1 MKAKP
6 TTNKT
11 AKPSNGRPR
20 PSNGSTAG
28 SANGK
33 TEPPTGKTAGSA
45 NGKTEPPTGKPPGST
60 NGQPEPRTAEP
71 RTVKPPRTDQR
82 KRVLAGMAKAVARRG
97 YTDATVAQAIAY
109 AGVSRSTFYEH
120 FKDKEECFLAT
131 FSELA
136 PVLGEELL
144 RAVRGVPWEEKPRAM
159 LSVVL
164 DPASSETAMH
174 WRLLLTQAR
183 AGEPSVRA
191 AREQFAGR
199 LEQAFEVLLETPR
212 KGIPTLDIPAK
223 ALLGG
228 IRSVISTR
236 RYTHDGPEQGQL
248 LDDLEAW
255 TASYA
260 VPAGYARRS
269 SRAWAELG
277 RRLMLGDTPTAGALG
292 RAAPE
297 QAANGATPGGAKP
310 VAGQAH
316 GQTQTERARPG
327 LPRGRARL
335 PANVVASEH
344 HNRIVQATAR
354 VMREKGYTATTIADI
369 VAAAGTSR
377 GVFYSQ
383 FQNKQEV
390 FLAAQTMALEKGL
403 TTASAAFFTGKGWPE
418 QVWKGLDALFG
429 YLAGLPDLAHLMLI
443 EPYAAGTAALDRIL
457 DTMRTLS
464 LFLEEGYHRG
474 ARAQRLPRLCSD
486 AIAGAIHELLYD
498 AAQNDRVPELRELLP
513 QAVYVALAPF
523 QGPRRARVT
532 VDELTA
538 RASAAVGAQSAHG

>member
-1 MKAKP
+1 MK
-6 TTNKT
+6 T
-11 AKPSNGRPR
+11 
-20 PSNGSTAG
+20 
-28 SANGK
+28 
-33 TEPPTGKTAGSA
+33 
-45 NGKTEPPTGKPPGST
+45 
-60 NGQPEPRTAEP
+60 QI
-71 RTVKPPRTDQR
+71 DQR

-97 YTDATVAQAIAY
+97 YTDATVAQAITY

-131 FSELA
+131 FGELA

-144 RAVRGVPWEEKPRAM
+144 QAVRGVPWEEKPRAM

-164 DPASSETAMH
+164 DPASSRTAMH

-191 AREQFAGR
+191 ARELFAGR
-199 LEQAFEVLLETPR
+199 LEQAFEVLLDTPR
-212 KGIPTLDIPAK
+212 EGIPTLDIPAK

-236 RYTHDGPEQGQL
+236 RYTHDAPEQGQL

-269 SRAWAELG
+269 SDAWTELG
-277 RRLMLGDTPTAGALG
+277 RGLPSGAELTP
-292 RAAPE
+292 
-297 QAANGATPGGAKP
+297 
-310 VAGQAH
+310 
-316 GQTQTERARPG
+316 ERPRSG

-335 PANVVASEH
+335 PANVLASEH
-344 HNRIVQATAR
+344 HSRIVQATAR

-377 GVFYSQ
+377 GVFYGQ

-403 TTASAAFFTGKGWPE
+403 TTASAAFFTGKSWPE

-464 LFLEEGYHRG
+464 LFLEEGYHRS
-474 ARAQRLPRLCSD
+474 ARAERLPRLCSD

-498 AAQNDRVPELRELLP
+498 AAQNDRVAELRELLP
-513 QAVYVALAPF
+513 EAVYVALAPF
-523 QGPRRARVT
+523 LGPRKARET
-532 VDELTA
+532 VDDLAA
-538 RASAAVGAQSAHG
+538 RASAAVGAQSARG

>member
-1 MKAKP
+1 MK
-6 TTNKT
+6 TQ
-11 AKPSNGRPR
+11 PR
-20 PSNGSTAG
+20 TD
-28 SANGK
+28 K
-33 TEPPTGKTAGSA
+33 
-45 NGKTEPPTGKPPGST
+45 
-60 NGQPEPRTAEP
+60 TAEP
-71 RTVKPPRTDQR
+71 LNSSTKPSTGRTAARSNGKPTRNDQR

-131 FSELA
+131 FGELA

-144 RAVRGVPWEEKPRAM
+144 QAVRGVPWEEKPRAM
-159 LSVVL
+159 LNVVL

-183 AGEPSVRA
+183 AGEPSIRA
-191 AREQFAGR
+191 ARELFAGR
-199 LEQAFEVLLETPR
+199 LEQAFEVLLDSPR
-212 KGIPTLDIPAK
+212 EGIPTLDIPAK

-255 TASYA
+255 AASYA

-269 SRAWAELG
+269 SAAWAQLG
-277 RRLMLGDTPTAGALG
+277 GRLCAALPAAETAETGKAGETGETGNTGKTGAEG
-292 RAAPE
+292 PS
-297 QAANGATPGGAKP
+297 
-310 VAGQAH
+310 
-316 GQTQTERARPG
+316 ERTS

-403 TTASAAFFTGKGWPE
+403 TTASAAFFTGRGWPE

-429 YLAGLPDLAHLMLI
+429 YLVGLPDLAHLMLI

-464 LFLEEGYHRG
+464 LFLEEGYHRS
-474 ARAQRLPRLCSD
+474 ARAERLPRLCSD

-498 AAQNDRVPELRELLP
+498 AAQNDRVAELRELLP

-523 QGPRRARVT
+523 LGPRRARET
-532 VDELTA
+532 VDELAA
-538 RASAAVGAQSAHG
+538 RASAAVGALSAHG

>member
-1 MKAKP
+1 MKTK
-6 TTNKT
+6 
-11 AKPSNGRPR
+11 
-20 PSNGSTAG
+20 
-28 SANGK
+28 
-33 TEPPTGKTAGSA
+33 
-45 NGKTEPPTGKPPGST
+45 
-60 NGQPEPRTAEP
+60 
-71 RTVKPPRTDQR
+71 PRTDRPPQTDQR
-82 KRVLAGMAKAVARRG
+82 ERVLAGMAKAVARRG

-191 AREQFAGR
+191 ARELFAGR
-199 LEQAFEVLLETPR
+199 LEQAFEVLLESPR
-212 KGIPTLDIPAK
+212 EGIPTLDIPAK

-255 TASYA
+255 AASYA
-260 VPAGYARRS
+260 VPSGYARRS
-269 SRAWAELG
+269 SRAWAQLG
-277 RRLMLGDTPTAGALG
+277 GRLCTTAPAEEAGGSGETSRAGRTAETSRAGRTGETSRSGGTSKTGRTGAERLPERPPPERTP
-292 RAAPE
+292 
-297 QAANGATPGGAKP
+297 
-310 VAGQAH
+310 
-316 GQTQTERARPG
+316 

-377 GVFYSQ
+377 GVFYAQ

-464 LFLEEGYHRG
+464 LFLEEGYHRS
-474 ARAQRLPRLCSD
+474 ARAERLPRLCSD

-498 AAQNDRVPELRELLP
+498 AAQNDRVPQLRELLP
-513 QAVYVALAPF
+513 EAVYVALAPF
-523 QGPRRARVT
+523 LGPRRAREA
-532 VDELTA
+532 VDELVA
-538 RASAAVGAQSAHG
+538 RASAAVGAQSEHG

>member
-1 MKAKP
+1 MKTQP
-6 TTNKT
+6 TTDK
-11 AKPSNGRPR
+11 
-20 PSNGSTAG
+20 
-28 SANGK
+28 
-33 TEPPTGKTAGSA
+33 
-45 NGKTEPPTGKPPGST
+45 
-60 NGQPEPRTAEP
+60 TAEP
-71 RTVKPPRTDQR
+71 PNSRTKPSTGRSAARSNGKPTRSDQR

-131 FSELA
+131 FGELA

-144 RAVRGVPWEEKPRAM
+144 QAVRGVPWEEKPRAM

-183 AGEPSVRA
+183 AGEPSIRA
-191 AREQFAGR
+191 ARELFAGR
-199 LEQAFEVLLETPR
+199 LEQAFEVLLDSPR
-212 KGIPTLDIPAK
+212 EGIPTLDIPAK

-269 SRAWAELG
+269 SAAWAQLG
-277 RRLMLGDTPTAGALG
+277 GRLCAALPAAETAQTGKTSETGKTGAERL
-292 RAAPE
+292 PE
-297 QAANGATPGGAKP
+297 RTS
-310 VAGQAH
+310 
-316 GQTQTERARPG
+316 

-390 FLAAQTMALEKGL
+390 FLAAQTMALERGL
-403 TTASAAFFTGKGWPE
+403 TTASAAFFTGRGWPE

-464 LFLEEGYHRG
+464 LFLEEGYHRS
-474 ARAQRLPRLCSD
+474 ARAERLPRLCSD

-498 AAQNDRVPELRELLP
+498 AAQNDRVAELRELLP

-523 QGPRRARVT
+523 LGPRRARET
-532 VDELTA
+532 VDELAA
-538 RASAAVGAQSAHG
+538 RASAAVGAQGARG

>member
-1 MKAKP
+1 MDLETKEFLTINPALRRLFLYSGVTDEEQKMKSKLSTNRAAKL
-6 TTNKT
+6 
-11 AKPSNGRPR
+11 SSDRSPR
-20 PSNGSTAG
+20 PSPPSTA
-28 SANGK
+28 S
-33 TEPPTGKTAGSA
+33 TAKSS
-45 NGKTEPPTGKPPGST
+45 P
-60 NGQPEPRTAEP
+60 
-71 RTVKPPRTDQR
+71 TDQR
-82 KRVLAGMAKAVARRG
+82 ERLLGGMAKAVARRG
-97 YTDATVAQAIAY
+97 YTDTTVAQAIAY

-120 FKDKEECFLAT
+120 FADKQECFLAM

-144 RAVRGVPWEEKPRAM
+144 GAVRGVPWEEKPRAM
-159 LSVVL
+159 LGVVL
-164 DPASSETAMH
+164 DPDRSETAMH

-183 AGEPSVRA
+183 AGEPRIRA
-191 AREQFAGR
+191 ARELFTGR
-199 LEQAFEVLLETPR
+199 LEQAFEVLLDTPR
-212 KGIPTLDIPAK
+212 KGIPTLDIPPK

-228 IRSVISTR
+228 IGSVISTR

-248 LDDLEAW
+248 LDDLETW

-260 VPAGYARRS
+260 VPSGYARRPS
-269 SRAWAELG
+269 AAWARLG
-277 RRLMLGDTPTAGALG
+277 RGLCAVPGDPAGVVGGAVGKTEGDEAGA
-292 RAAPE
+292 
-297 QAANGATPGGAKP
+297 
-310 VAGQAH
+310 
-316 GQTQTERARPG
+316 ERAS

-403 TTASAAFFTGKGWPE
+403 TMASAAFFTGRRWPE
-418 QVWKGLDALFG
+418 QVWNGLDALFG
-429 YLAGLPDLAHLMLI
+429 YMAGLPDLAHLMLI
-443 EPYAAGTAALDRIL
+443 EPYAAGRAALDRII

-474 ARAQRLPRLCSD
+474 PRAERLPRMCSD
-486 AIAGAIHELLYD
+486 AIAGAIHELIYH
-498 AAQNDRVPELRELLP
+498 AVQNDRVAELRELLP

-523 QGPRRARVT
+523 LGPAKARGI
-532 VDELTA
+532 VDELA
-538 RASAAVGAQSAHG
+538 ASAAAKVGEEAARG